1 MQARTLPLK
10 PLKLRTCFNQLAV
23 ELPLDHFRLLGVSPV
38 ATEELV
44 LRTLS
49 QRLDRP
55 PEGGFTTDALECRA
69 DLLRSSADLLCDS
82 ERREEYECL
91 LTELNAESPDTLPAL
106 EVPSSQEVGG
116 LILLMEAGQPAEAFE
131 CARQALQPPQ
141 APALGSNREA
151 DLSLLAALSAQKA
164 GQERCRDRRFESAAQ
179 ILQNG
184 IQLLQRMG
192 QQQEQRV
199 RLESDLN
206 ALLPYRILDL
216 ISRDLAE
223 SGSREFGR
231 DLLNE
236 LVQRRGGLDGD
247 QDPDFPQES
256 FQSFFQQIRGFLTV
270 QEQVDLFLQWGEN
283 GSVTAEFLSAYALTA
298 SGFAQRKPERIGS
311 ALERLQA
318 MRDVGVDAEMACLHL
333 LLGQTDEAAI
343 CFERGSDAALKAW
356 AKQQGSDPLAGLCV
370 YCSDWLKRQVL
381 PCYRDLDADPDLEA
395 YFADRD
401 VQAFIE
407 SSDRQRQ
414 RAGVSPS
421 EPITSFEVLPTPDPS
436 EIEEILEPLSSSEED
451 ATPVWR
457 LWQEQAQQAAAQLQL
472 RISELQERLQATTG
486 KQRSIAAA
494 SAAGLTAAVIAGV
507 AISQRHSVPAREA
520 LLLPEAPLQLD
531 SPLAK
536 LNSATPAEETEVL
549 LQLWLDT
556 KATLLDG
563 TASAD
568 NLNELASAE
577 LVKYA
582 KAGRAL
588 DAASGKRRKVN
599 ARVQELE
606 LSSDTPERRVAKA
619 TIQYEEKV
627 LSDDGELLGQVEPK
641 QIKNT
646 YVYEKKGDSWQLTD
660 FRPSI

>member
-1 MQARTLPLK
+1 
-10 PLKLRTCFNQLAV
+10 
-23 ELPLDHFRLLGVSPV
+23 
-38 ATEELV
+38 
-44 LRTLS
+44 
-49 QRLDRP
+49 
-55 PEGGFTTDALECRA
+55 
-69 DLLRSSADLLCDS
+69 
-82 ERREEYECL
+82 
-91 LTELNAESPDTLPAL
+91 
-106 EVPSSQEVGG
+106 
-116 LILLMEAGQPAEAFE
+116 
-131 CARQALQPPQ
+131 
-141 APALGSNREA
+141 
-151 DLSLLAALSAQKA
+151 
-164 GQERCRDRRFESAAQ
+164 
-179 ILQNG
+179 
-184 IQLLQRMG
+184 
-192 QQQEQRV
+192 
-199 RLESDLN
+199 
-206 ALLPYRILDL
+206 
-216 ISRDLAE
+216 
-223 SGSREFGR
+223 
-231 DLLNE
+231 
-236 LVQRRGGLDGD
+236 
-247 QDPDFPQES
+247 
-256 FQSFFQQIRGFLTV
+256 
-270 QEQVDLFLQWGEN
+270 
-283 GSVTAEFLSAYALTA
+283 
-298 SGFAQRKPERIGS
+298 
-311 ALERLQA
+311 

-356 AKQQGSDPLAGLCV
+356 AKEQGSDPLAGLCV

-407 SSDRQRQ
+407 SSDRKRQ

-436 EIEEILEPLSSSEED
+436 EIEEILEPLSSNEEN

-457 LWQEQAQQAAAQLQL
+457 LWQEQAQRSVAQLQL

-507 AISQRHSVPAREA
+507 AISQRPSVPAREA

-568 NLNELASAE
+568 QLKELASAE
-577 LVKYA
+577 LVQYA

-599 ARVQELE
+599 ARVQTLE
-606 LSSDTPERRVAKA
+606 LSSDSPERRVAKA

>member
-1 MQARTLPLK
+1 M
-10 PLKLRTCFNQLAV
+10 

-69 DLLRSSADLLCDS
+69 ELLRGSADLLCDS

-131 CARQALQPPQ
+131 GARQALQPPQ

-151 DLSLLAALSAQKA
+151 DLSLLAAISAQKA

-179 ILQNG
+179 ILHNG

-223 SGSREFGR
+223 RGSREFGR
-231 DLLNE
+231 DLLDQ

-247 QDPDFPQES
+247 QDPEFPQES

-270 QEQVDLFLQWGEN
+270 QEQIDLFLQWGEN

-333 LLGQTDEAAI
+333 LLGQTDEAAV

-356 AKQQGSDPLAGLCV
+356 AKEQGSDPLAGLCV

-381 PCYRDLDADPDLEA
+381 PCYRDLEADPDLEA

-407 SSDRQRQ
+407 SSDRNRQ

-421 EPITSFEVLPTPDPS
+421 APITSFEVLPTPDPS

-457 LWQEQAQQAAAQLQL
+457 LWQEQAQQSAAQLQQWQ
-472 RISELQERLQATTG
+472 SELQERLQSTTG

-494 SAAGLTAAVIAGV
+494 SAAGLTAALIAGV
-507 AISQRHSVPAREA
+507 AISQRPSIPAREA
-520 LLLPEAPLQLD
+520 LLLPEAPLELD

-536 LNSATPAEETEVL
+536 LNSATPAEETKVL

-568 NLNELASAE
+568 QLKELASAE
-577 LVKYA
+577 LVQYA

-606 LSSDTPERRVAKA
+606 LSSETPERRVAKA

>member
-1 MQARTLPLK
+1 M
-10 PLKLRTCFNQLAV
+10 

-69 DLLRSSADLLCDS
+69 ELLRGSADLLCDR

-131 CARQALQPPQ
+131 GARQALQPPQ

-151 DLSLLAALSAQKA
+151 DLSLLAAISAQKA

-179 ILQNG
+179 ILHNG

-236 LVQRRGGLDGD
+236 LVQRRGGLDGN
-247 QDPDFPQES
+247 QDPEFPQES

-270 QEQVDLFLQWGEN
+270 QEQIDLFLQWGEN
-283 GSVTAEFLSAYALTA
+283 GSITAEFLSAYALTA

-333 LLGQTDEAAI
+333 LLGQTDEAAV

-356 AKQQGSDPLAGLCV
+356 AKEQGSDPLAGLCV

-407 SSDRQRQ
+407 SSDRNRQ
-414 RAGVSPS
+414 RASASAS

-436 EIEEILEPLSSSEED
+436 EIEEILEPLSSSEEG
-451 ATPVWR
+451 ATPAWR
-457 LWQEQAQQAAAQLQL
+457 LWQEQAQQAAAQLQQ
-472 RISELQERLQATTG
+472 RVSELQERLQATTG

-494 SAAGLTAAVIAGV
+494 SAAGLTAAVLAGV
-507 AISQRHSVPAREA
+507 AISQRPSIPAREA
-520 LLLPEAPLQLD
+520 LLLPEAPLELD

-568 NLNELASAE
+568 QLKELASAE
-577 LVKYA
+577 LVQYA

-606 LSSDTPERRVAKA
+606 LSSDSPERRVAKA

>member
-131 CARQALQPPQ
+131 GARQALQPPQ

-270 QEQVDLFLQWGEN
+270 QEQVDLFLQWGES

-356 AKQQGSDPLAGLCV
+356 AKEQGSDPLAGLCV

-407 SSDRQRQ
+407 SSDRKRQ
-414 RAGVSPS
+414 RAGVSTS
-421 EPITSFEVLPTPDPS
+421 EPITSFEVLLTPDPS
-436 EIEEILEPLSSSEED
+436 EIEEILALSSSEEE

-507 AISQRHSVPAREA
+507 AISQRPSVPAREA

-568 NLNELASAE
+568 QLKELASAE
-577 LVKYA
+577 LVQYA

-599 ARVQELE
+599 ARVQALE
-606 LSSDTPERRVAKA
+606 LSSDTPDRRVAKA

-627 LSDDGELLGQVEPK
+627 LSDDGELLGQVKPK

-660 FRPSI
+660 FRPTI

>member
-1 MQARTLPLK
+1 M
-10 PLKLRTCFNQLAV
+10 

-116 LILLMEAGQPAEAFE
+116 LILLMEAGQAAEAFE
-131 CARQALQPPQ
+131 GARQALQPPQ

-179 ILQNG
+179 ILHNG

-270 QEQVDLFLQWGEN
+270 QEQVDLFLQWGES

-356 AKQQGSDPLAGLCV
+356 AKEQGSDPLAGLCV

-407 SSDRQRQ
+407 SSDRKRQ
-414 RAGVSPS
+414 RAGVSTS

-436 EIEEILEPLSSSEED
+436 EIEEILEPLSSSEEE

-494 SAAGLTAAVIAGV
+494 SAAGLTAAVFAGV
-507 AISQRHSVPAREA
+507 AISQRPSVPAREA

-568 NLNELASAE
+568 QLKELASAE
-577 LVKYA
+577 LVQYA

-606 LSSDTPERRVAKA
+606 LSSDSPERRVAKA

>member
-1 MQARTLPLK
+1 M
-10 PLKLRTCFNQLAV
+10 

-69 DLLRSSADLLCDS
+69 ELLRGSADLLCDR

-131 CARQALQPPQ
+131 GARQALQPPQ

-151 DLSLLAALSAQKA
+151 DLSLLAAISAQKA

-179 ILQNG
+179 ILHNG

-247 QDPDFPQES
+247 QDPEFPQES

-270 QEQVDLFLQWGEN
+270 QEQIDLFLQWGEN

-333 LLGQTDEAAI
+333 LLGQTDEAAV

-356 AKQQGSDPLAGLCV
+356 AKEQGSDPLAGLCV

-381 PCYRDLDADPDLEA
+381 PCYRDLEADPDLEA

-407 SSDRQRQ
+407 SSDRNRQ
-414 RAGVSPS
+414 RASASAS
-421 EPITSFEVLPTPDPS
+421 EPITNFEVLPTPDPS
-436 EIEEILEPLSSSEED
+436 EIEEILEPLSSSEEG
-451 ATPVWR
+451 ATPAWR

-494 SAAGLTAAVIAGV
+494 SAAGLTAAVLAGV
-507 AISQRHSVPAREA
+507 AISQRPNIPAREA
-520 LLLPEAPLQLD
+520 LLLPEAPLELD
-531 SPLAK
+531 GPLAK

-568 NLNELASAE
+568 QLKELASAE
-577 LVKYA
+577 LVQYA

-606 LSSDTPERRVAKA
+606 LSSDSPERRVAKA

>member
-1 MQARTLPLK
+1 M
-10 PLKLRTCFNQLAV
+10 

-131 CARQALQPPQ
+131 GARQALQPPQ

-179 ILQNG
+179 ILHNG

-270 QEQVDLFLQWGEN
+270 QEQVDLFLQWGES

-343 CFERGSDAALKAW
+343 CFERGSDAELKAW
-356 AKQQGSDPLAGLCV
+356 AKEQGSDPLAGLCV

-407 SSDRQRQ
+407 SSDRKRQ
-414 RAGVSPS
+414 RAGVSTS

-451 ATPVWR
+451 ATPAWR

-507 AISQRHSVPAREA
+507 AISQRPSVPAREA

-568 NLNELASAE
+568 QLKELASAE
-577 LVKYA
+577 LVQYA

-599 ARVQELE
+599 ARVQTLE

>member
-1 MQARTLPLK
+1 M
-10 PLKLRTCFNQLAV
+10 

-38 ATEELV
+38 ATDELV

-55 PEGGFTTDALECRA
+55 PEGGFTADALESRA
-69 DLLRSSADLLCDS
+69 ELLRSSADLLCDS
-82 ERREEYECL
+82 ERRERL
-91 LTELNAESPDTLPAL
+91 LTEINAESPDTLPAL
-106 EVPSSQEVGG
+106 DVPCSQEVGA
-116 LILLMEAGQPAEAFE
+116 LILLMEAGQASEAFE
-131 CARQALQPPQ
+131 GARQALQPPQ

-151 DLSLLAALSAQKA
+151 DLTLLAAISAQKA

-192 QQQEQRV
+192 QQHEQRV

-247 QDPDFPQES
+247 QDPSFPQAS
-256 FQSFFQQIRGFLTV
+256 FQSYFQQIRGFLTV
-270 QEQVDLFLQWGEN
+270 QEQIDLFLQWGEN

-311 ALERLQA
+311 ALERLQSL
-318 MRDVGVDAEMACLHL
+318 RDVGVDAEMACLHL

-343 CFERGSDAALKAW
+343 CFERGSNAALKAW
-356 AKQQGSDPLAGLCV
+356 AKEQGSDPLAGLCV

-381 PCYRDLDADPDLEA
+381 PCYRDLEADPDLEA

-407 SSDRQRQ
+407 SSDRKRQ
-414 RAGVSPS
+414 RETTA

-436 EIEEILEPLSSSEED
+436 EIEEILQPLSSSDEE
-451 ATPVWR
+451 ATPAWQ
-457 LWQEQAQQAAAQLQL
+457 LWPEQAKAQLQL
-472 RISELQERLQATTG
+472 WQDNLQERWQATTRQ
-486 KQRSIAAA
+486 QRSIAAA
-494 SAAGLTAAVIAGV
+494 SAAGLSAAVIAGV
-507 AISQRHSVPAREA
+507 AISQRPNLPAREA

-536 LNSATPAEETEVL
+536 LNDATPGEETEVL

-556 KATLLDG
+556 KASLLDG

-568 NLNELASAE
+568 NLKPLASAE
-577 LVKYA
+577 LVQYA
-582 KAGRAL
+582 KAGRVL

-606 LSSDTPERRVAKA
+606 VSTDTPERRVAKA

-627 LSDDGELLGQVEPK
+627 LSDDGELLGQVESK

>member
-1 MQARTLPLK
+1 M
-10 PLKLRTCFNQLAV
+10 

-55 PEGGFTTDALECRA
+55 PEGGFTADALESRA
-69 DLLRSSADLLCDS
+69 ELLRSSADLLCDS
-82 ERREEYECL
+82 ERRQEYECL
-91 LTELNAESPDTLPAL
+91 LTELDAESPDALPAL

-116 LILLMEAGQPAEAFE
+116 LILLMEAGQPGEAFE
-131 CARQALQPPQ
+131 GARQALQPPQ

-151 DLSLLAALSAQKA
+151 DLSLLAAISAQKS

-247 QDPDFPQES
+247 QDPSFPQES

-270 QEQVDLFLQWGEN
+270 QEQIDLFLQWGEN

-298 SGFAQRKPERIGS
+298 SGFAQRKPERIGA
-311 ALERLQA
+311 ALERLQSL
-318 MRDVGVDAEMACLHL
+318 RDVGVEPEMACLHL

-343 CFERGSDAALKAW
+343 CFERGSDTALKAW
-356 AKQQGSDPLAGLCV
+356 AKEQGNDPLAGLCV

-381 PCYRDLDADPDLEA
+381 PCYRDLEADPDLEA

-407 SSDRQRQ
+407 SSDRRRQ
-414 RAGVSPS
+414 RDGTS
-421 EPITSFEVLPTPDPS
+421 EPLTSFEVLPTPDPS
-436 EIEEILEPLSSSEED
+436 EIEEILEPLSSSEEEEIPGPIWKER
-451 ATPVWR
+451 ALAQVQ
-457 LWQEQAQQAAAQLQL
+457 LWQE
-472 RISELQERLQATTG
+472 RLKATTR
-486 KQRSIAAA
+486 KQRTIAAA
-494 SAAGLTAAVIAGV
+494 TAASLSAAVIAGV
-507 AISQRHSVPAREA
+507 AISQRPSVPTREA

-536 LNSATPAEETEVL
+536 LNSAPSGEQTEVL

-556 KATLLDG
+556 KASLLDG
-563 TASAD
+563 TNSAD
-568 NLNELASAE
+568 NLKELASAE
-577 LVKYA
+577 LVQYA
-582 KAGRAL
+582 RAGRAL

-599 ARVQELE
+599 ARVEALE
-606 LSSDTPERRVAKA
+606 LTSDEPDKRVAKA
-619 TIQYEEKV
+619 TIRYEEKV
-627 LSDDGELLGQVEPK
+627 LSEDGELLSQDGPK

-646 YVYEKKGDSWQLTD
+646 YVYEKKGDSWQLID
-660 FRPSI
+660 FRPSL

>member
-1 MQARTLPLK
+1 M
-10 PLKLRTCFNQLAV
+10 

-69 DLLRSSADLLCDS
+69 ELLRGSADLLCDS

-116 LILLMEAGQPAEAFE
+116 LILLMEAGQAAEAFE
-131 CARQALQPPQ
+131 GARQALQPPQ

-151 DLSLLAALSAQKA
+151 DLSLLAAISAQKA

-179 ILQNG
+179 ILHNG

-247 QDPDFPQES
+247 QDPEFPQES

-270 QEQVDLFLQWGEN
+270 QEQIDLFLQWGEN
-283 GSVTAEFLSAYALTA
+283 GSITAEFLSAYALTA

-333 LLGQTDEAAI
+333 LLGQTDEAAV

-356 AKQQGSDPLAGLCV
+356 AKEQGSDPLAGLCV

-381 PCYRDLDADPDLEA
+381 PCYRDLEADPDLEA

-407 SSDRQRQ
+407 SSDRNRQ
-414 RAGVSPS
+414 RASASAS
-421 EPITSFEVLPTPDPS
+421 EPITNFEVLPTPDPS
-436 EIEEILEPLSSSEED
+436 EIEEILEPLSSSEEG
-451 ATPVWR
+451 ATPAWR

-494 SAAGLTAAVIAGV
+494 SAAGLTAVVLAGV
-507 AISQRHSVPAREA
+507 AISQRPNIPAREA
-520 LLLPEAPLQLD
+520 LLLPEAPLELD

-568 NLNELASAE
+568 QLKELASAE
-577 LVKYA
+577 LVQYA

-606 LSSDTPERRVAKA
+606 LSSDSPERRVAKA

>member
-1 MQARTLPLK
+1 M
-10 PLKLRTCFNQLAV
+10 

-69 DLLRSSADLLCDS
+69 ELLRGSADLLCDS

-131 CARQALQPPQ
+131 GARQALQPPQ

-151 DLSLLAALSAQKA
+151 DLSLLAAISAQKA

-179 ILQNG
+179 ILHNG

-247 QDPDFPQES
+247 QDPEFPQES

-270 QEQVDLFLQWGEN
+270 QEQIDLFLQWGEN
-283 GSVTAEFLSAYALTA
+283 GSITAEFLSAYALTA

-333 LLGQTDEAAI
+333 LLGQTDEAAV

-356 AKQQGSDPLAGLCV
+356 AKEQGSDPLAGLCV

-381 PCYRDLDADPDLEA
+381 PCYRDLEADPDLEA

-407 SSDRQRQ
+407 SSDRNRQ
-414 RAGVSPS
+414 RASASAS
-421 EPITSFEVLPTPDPS
+421 EPITNFEVLPTPDPS
-436 EIEEILEPLSSSEED
+436 EIEEILEPLSSSEEG
-451 ATPVWR
+451 ATPAWR

-494 SAAGLTAAVIAGV
+494 SAAGLTAAVLAGV
-507 AISQRHSVPAREA
+507 AISQRPNIPAREA
-520 LLLPEAPLQLD
+520 LLLPEAPLELD

-568 NLNELASAE
+568 QLKELASAE
-577 LVKYA
+577 LVQYA

-606 LSSDTPERRVAKA
+606 LSSDSPERRVAKA

>member
-1 MQARTLPLK
+1 
-10 PLKLRTCFNQLAV
+10 V

-55 PEGGFTTDALECRA
+55 PEGGFTADALESRA
-69 DLLRSSADLLCDS
+69 ELLRSSADLLCDS
-82 ERREEYECL
+82 ERRQEYECL
-91 LTELNAESPDTLPAL
+91 LTELDAESPDALPAL

-116 LILLMEAGQPAEAFE
+116 LILLMEAGQPGEAFE
-131 CARQALQPPQ
+131 GARQALQPPQ

-151 DLSLLAALSAQKA
+151 DLSLLAAISAQKS

-247 QDPDFPQES
+247 QDPSFPQES

-270 QEQVDLFLQWGEN
+270 QEQIDLFLQWGEN

-298 SGFAQRKPERIGS
+298 SGFAQRKPERIGA
-311 ALERLQA
+311 ALERLQSL
-318 MRDVGVDAEMACLHL
+318 RDVGVEPEMACLHL

-343 CFERGSDAALKAW
+343 CFERGSDTALKAW
-356 AKQQGSDPLAGLCV
+356 AKEQGNDPLAGLCV

-381 PCYRDLDADPDLEA
+381 PCYRDLEADPDLEA

-407 SSDRQRQ
+407 SSDRRRQ
-414 RAGVSPS
+414 RDGTS
-421 EPITSFEVLPTPDPS
+421 EPLTSFEVLPTPDPS
-436 EIEEILEPLSSSEED
+436 EIEEILEPLSSSEEEEIPGPIWKER
-451 ATPVWR
+451 ALAQVQ
-457 LWQEQAQQAAAQLQL
+457 LWQE
-472 RISELQERLQATTG
+472 RLKATTR
-486 KQRSIAAA
+486 KQRTIAAA
-494 SAAGLTAAVIAGV
+494 TAASLSAAVIAGV
-507 AISQRHSVPAREA
+507 AISQRPSVPTREA

-536 LNSATPAEETEVL
+536 LNSAPSGEQTEVL

-556 KATLLDG
+556 KASLLDG
-563 TASAD
+563 TNSAD
-568 NLNELASAE
+568 NLKELASAE
-577 LVKYA
+577 LVQYA
-582 KAGRAL
+582 RAGRAL

-599 ARVQELE
+599 ARVEALE
-606 LSSDTPERRVAKA
+606 LTSDEPDKRVAKA
-619 TIQYEEKV
+619 TIRYEEKV
-627 LSDDGELLGQVEPK
+627 LSEDGELLSQDGPK

-646 YVYEKKGDSWQLTD
+646 YVYEKKGDSWQLID
-660 FRPSI
+660 FRPSL

>member
-131 CARQALQPPQ
+131 GARQALQPPQ

-179 ILQNG
+179 ILHNG

-270 QEQVDLFLQWGEN
+270 QEQVDLFLQWGES

-356 AKQQGSDPLAGLCV
+356 AKEQGSDPLAGLCV

-451 ATPVWR
+451 ATPAWR

-507 AISQRHSVPAREA
+507 AISQRPSVPAREA

-568 NLNELASAE
+568 QLKELASAE
-577 LVKYA
+577 LVQYA

-599 ARVQELE
+599 ARVQALE
-606 LSSDTPERRVAKA
+606 LSSDTPARRVAKA

-627 LSDDGELLGQVEPK
+627 LSDDGELLGQVKPK

-660 FRPSI
+660 FRPTI

>member
-131 CARQALQPPQ
+131 GARQALQPPQ

-356 AKQQGSDPLAGLCV
+356 AKEQGSDPLAGLCV

-407 SSDRQRQ
+407 SSDRKRQ
-414 RAGVSPS
+414 RAGVSTS

-436 EIEEILEPLSSSEED
+436 EIEDILEPLSSSEED

-507 AISQRHSVPAREA
+507 AISQRPSVPAREA

-568 NLNELASAE
+568 QLKELASAE
-577 LVKYA
+577 LVQYA

-599 ARVQELE
+599 ARVQALE
-606 LSSDTPERRVAKA
+606 LSSDSPERRVAKA

-660 FRPSI
+660 FRPTI

>member
-131 CARQALQPPQ
+131 GARQALQPPQ

-270 QEQVDLFLQWGEN
+270 QEQVDLFLQWGES

-356 AKQQGSDPLAGLCV
+356 AKEQGSDPLAGLCV

-451 ATPVWR
+451 ATPAWR

-507 AISQRHSVPAREA
+507 AISQRPSVPAREA

-568 NLNELASAE
+568 QLKELASAE
-577 LVKYA
+577 LVQYA

-599 ARVQELE
+599 ARVQALE
-606 LSSDTPERRVAKA
+606 LSSDSPERRVAKA

-660 FRPSI
+660 FRPTI

>member
-1 MQARTLPLK
+1 M
-10 PLKLRTCFNQLAV
+10 

-69 DLLRSSADLLCDS
+69 ELLRGSADLLCDS

-116 LILLMEAGQPAEAFE
+116 LILLMEAGQAAEAFE
-131 CARQALQPPQ
+131 GARQALQPPQ

-151 DLSLLAALSAQKA
+151 DLSLLAAISAQKA

-179 ILQNG
+179 ILHNG

-247 QDPDFPQES
+247 QDPEFPQES

-270 QEQVDLFLQWGEN
+270 QEQIDLFLQWGEN
-283 GSVTAEFLSAYALTA
+283 GSITAEFLSAYALTA

-333 LLGQTDEAAI
+333 LLGQTDEAAV

-356 AKQQGSDPLAGLCV
+356 AKEQGSDPLAGLCV

-381 PCYRDLDADPDLEA
+381 PCYRDLEADPDLEA

-407 SSDRQRQ
+407 SSDRNRQ
-414 RAGVSPS
+414 RASASAS
-421 EPITSFEVLPTPDPS
+421 EPITNFEVLPTPDPS
-436 EIEEILEPLSSSEED
+436 EIEEILEPLSSSEEG
-451 ATPVWR
+451 ATPAWR
-457 LWQEQAQQAAAQLQL
+457 LWQEQAQQAAAQLQQ

-494 SAAGLTAAVIAGV
+494 SAAGLTAAVLAGV
-507 AISQRHSVPAREA
+507 AISQRPSIPAREA
-520 LLLPEAPLQLD
+520 LLLPEAPLELD

-568 NLNELASAE
+568 QLKELASAE
-577 LVKYA
+577 LVQYA

-606 LSSDTPERRVAKA
+606 LSSDSPERRVAKA

>member
-1 MQARTLPLK
+1 M
-10 PLKLRTCFNQLAV
+10 

-69 DLLRSSADLLCDS
+69 ELLRGSADLLCDS

-131 CARQALQPPQ
+131 GARQALQPPQ

-151 DLSLLAALSAQKA
+151 DLSLLAAISAQKA

-179 ILQNG
+179 ILHNG

-247 QDPDFPQES
+247 QDPEFPQES

-270 QEQVDLFLQWGEN
+270 QEQIDLFLQWGEN
-283 GSVTAEFLSAYALTA
+283 GSITAEFLSAYALTA

-333 LLGQTDEAAI
+333 LLGQTDEAAV

-356 AKQQGSDPLAGLCV
+356 AKEQGSDPLAGLCV

-407 SSDRQRQ
+407 SSDRNRQ
-414 RAGVSPS
+414 RASASAS

-436 EIEEILEPLSSSEED
+436 EIEEILEPLSSSEEG
-451 ATPVWR
+451 ATPAWR
-457 LWQEQAQQAAAQLQL
+457 LWQEQAQQAAAQLQQ
-472 RISELQERLQATTG
+472 RVSELQERLQATTG

-494 SAAGLTAAVIAGV
+494 SAAGLTAAVLAGV
-507 AISQRHSVPAREA
+507 AISQRPSIPAREA
-520 LLLPEAPLQLD
+520 LLLPEAPLELD

-568 NLNELASAE
+568 QLKELASAE
-577 LVKYA
+577 LVQYA

-606 LSSDTPERRVAKA
+606 LSSDSPERRVAKA

>member
-1 MQARTLPLK
+1 M
-10 PLKLRTCFNQLAV
+10 

-69 DLLRSSADLLCDS
+69 ELLRGSADLLCDR

-131 CARQALQPPQ
+131 GARQALQPPQ

-151 DLSLLAALSAQKA
+151 DLSLLAAISAQKA

-179 ILQNG
+179 ILHNG

-247 QDPDFPQES
+247 QDPEFPQES

-270 QEQVDLFLQWGEN
+270 QEQIDLFLQWGEN
-283 GSVTAEFLSAYALTA
+283 GSITAEFLSAYALTA

-333 LLGQTDEAAI
+333 LLGQTDEAAV

-356 AKQQGSDPLAGLCV
+356 AKEQGSDPLAGLCV

-381 PCYRDLDADPDLEA
+381 PCYRDLEADPDLEA

-407 SSDRQRQ
+407 SSDRKRQ
-414 RAGVSPS
+414 RAGVSTS

-436 EIEEILEPLSSSEED
+436 EIEEILEPLSSSEEG
-451 ATPVWR
+451 ATPAWR

-494 SAAGLTAAVIAGV
+494 SAAGLTAVVLAGV
-507 AISQRHSVPAREA
+507 AISQRPNIPAREA
-520 LLLPEAPLQLD
+520 LLLPEAPLELD

-568 NLNELASAE
+568 QLKELASAE
-577 LVKYA
+577 LVQYA

-606 LSSDTPERRVAKA
+606 LSSDSPERRVAKA

>member
-1 MQARTLPLK
+1 M
-10 PLKLRTCFNQLAV
+10 

-131 CARQALQPPQ
+131 GARQALQPPQ

-179 ILQNG
+179 ILHNG

-270 QEQVDLFLQWGEN
+270 QEQVDLFLQWGES

-356 AKQQGSDPLAGLCV
+356 AKEQGSDPLAGLCV

-407 SSDRQRQ
+407 SSDRKRQ
-414 RAGVSPS
+414 RAGVSTS

-507 AISQRHSVPAREA
+507 AISQRPSVPAREA

-568 NLNELASAE
+568 QLKELASAE
-577 LVKYA
+577 LVQFA

-599 ARVQELE
+599 ARVQALE

>member
-1 MQARTLPLK
+1 M
-10 PLKLRTCFNQLAV
+10 

-55 PEGGFTTDALECRA
+55 PEGGFTADALESRA
-69 DLLRSSADLLCDS
+69 ELLRSSADLLCDS
-82 ERREEYECL
+82 ERRQEYECL
-91 LTELNAESPDTLPAL
+91 LTELDAESPDALPAL

-116 LILLMEAGQPAEAFE
+116 LILLMEAGQPGEAFE
-131 CARQALQPPQ
+131 GARQALQPPQ

-151 DLSLLAALSAQKA
+151 DLSLLAAISAQKS

-247 QDPDFPQES
+247 QDPSFPQES

-270 QEQVDLFLQWGEN
+270 QEQIDLFLQWGEN
-283 GSVTAEFLSAYALTA
+283 GSITAEFLSAYALTA

-333 LLGQTDEAAI
+333 LLGQTDEAAV

-356 AKQQGSDPLAGLCV
+356 AKEQGSDPLAGLCV

-381 PCYRDLDADPDLEA
+381 PCYRDLEADPDLEA

-407 SSDRQRQ
+407 SSDRNRQ
-414 RAGVSPS
+414 RASASAS
-421 EPITSFEVLPTPDPS
+421 EPITNFEVLPTPDPS
-436 EIEEILEPLSSSEED
+436 EIEEILEPLSSSEEG
-451 ATPVWR
+451 ATPAWR

-494 SAAGLTAAVIAGV
+494 SAAGLTAVVLAGV
-507 AISQRHSVPAREA
+507 AISQRPNIPAREA
-520 LLLPEAPLQLD
+520 LLLPEAPLELD

-568 NLNELASAE
+568 QLKELASAE
-577 LVKYA
+577 LVQYA

-606 LSSDTPERRVAKA
+606 LSSETPERRVAKA

>member
-1 MQARTLPLK
+1 M
-10 PLKLRTCFNQLAV
+10 

-131 CARQALQPPQ
+131 GARQALQPPQ

-179 ILQNG
+179 ILHNG

-270 QEQVDLFLQWGEN
+270 QEQVDLFLQWGES

-343 CFERGSDAALKAW
+343 CFERGSDAELKAW

-451 ATPVWR
+451 ATPAWR

-472 RISELQERLQATTG
+472 RVSELQERLQATTG

-507 AISQRHSVPAREA
+507 AISQRPSVPAREA

-556 KATLLDG
+556 NATLLDG

-568 NLNELASAE
+568 QLKELASAE
-577 LVKYA
+577 LVQFA

-599 ARVQELE
+599 ARVQALE

-627 LSDDGELLGQVEPK
+627 LSDDGELLGQVKPK

-660 FRPSI
+660 FRPRI

>member
-1 MQARTLPLK
+1 
-10 PLKLRTCFNQLAV
+10 V

-55 PEGGFTTDALECRA
+55 PEGGFTADALESRA
-69 DLLRSSADLLCDS
+69 ELLRSSADLLCDS
-82 ERREEYECL
+82 ERRQEYECL
-91 LTELNAESPDTLPAL
+91 LTELDAESPDALPAL

-116 LILLMEAGQPAEAFE
+116 LILLMEAGQPGEAFE
-131 CARQALQPPQ
+131 GARQALQPPQ

-151 DLSLLAALSAQKA
+151 DLSLLAAISAQKS

-199 RLESDLN
+199 LLESDLN

-247 QDPDFPQES
+247 QDPSFPQES

-270 QEQVDLFLQWGEN
+270 QEQIDLFLQWGEN

-298 SGFAQRKPERIGS
+298 SGFAQRKPERIGA
-311 ALERLQA
+311 ALERLQSL
-318 MRDVGVDAEMACLHL
+318 RDVGVEPEMACLHL

-343 CFERGSDAALKAW
+343 CFERGSDTALKAW
-356 AKQQGSDPLAGLCV
+356 AKEQGNDPLAGLCV

-381 PCYRDLDADPDLEA
+381 PCYRDLEADPDLEA

-407 SSDRQRQ
+407 SSDRRRQ
-414 RAGVSPS
+414 RDGTS
-421 EPITSFEVLPTPDPS
+421 EPLTSFEVLPTPDPS
-436 EIEEILEPLSSSEED
+436 EIEEILEPLSSSEEEEIPGPIWKER
-451 ATPVWR
+451 ALAQVQ
-457 LWQEQAQQAAAQLQL
+457 LWQE
-472 RISELQERLQATTG
+472 RLKATTR
-486 KQRSIAAA
+486 KQRTIAAA
-494 SAAGLTAAVIAGV
+494 TAASLSAAVIAGV
-507 AISQRHSVPAREA
+507 AISQRPSVPTREA

-536 LNSATPAEETEVL
+536 LNSAPSGEQTEVL

-556 KATLLDG
+556 KASLLDG
-563 TASAD
+563 TNSAD
-568 NLNELASAE
+568 NLKELASAE
-577 LVKYA
+577 LVQYA
-582 KAGRAL
+582 RAGRAL

-599 ARVQELE
+599 ARVEALE
-606 LSSDTPERRVAKA
+606 LTSDEPDKRVAKA
-619 TIQYEEKV
+619 TIRYEEKV
-627 LSDDGELLGQVEPK
+627 LSEDGELLSQDGPK

-646 YVYEKKGDSWQLTD
+646 YVYEKKGDSWQLID
-660 FRPSI
+660 FRPSL

>member
-1 MQARTLPLK
+1 M
-10 PLKLRTCFNQLAV
+10 
-23 ELPLDHFRLLGVSPV
+23 
-38 ATEELV
+38 
-44 LRTLS
+44 
-49 QRLDRP
+49 
-55 PEGGFTTDALECRA
+55 
-69 DLLRSSADLLCDS
+69 
-82 ERREEYECL
+82 
-91 LTELNAESPDTLPAL
+91 
-106 EVPSSQEVGG
+106 
-116 LILLMEAGQPAEAFE
+116 
-131 CARQALQPPQ
+131 
-141 APALGSNREA
+141 
-151 DLSLLAALSAQKA
+151 
-164 GQERCRDRRFESAAQ
+164 
-179 ILQNG
+179 
-184 IQLLQRMG
+184 
-192 QQQEQRV
+192 
-199 RLESDLN
+199 
-206 ALLPYRILDL
+206 
-216 ISRDLAE
+216 
-223 SGSREFGR
+223 
-231 DLLNE
+231 
-236 LVQRRGGLDGD
+236 
-247 QDPDFPQES
+247 
-256 FQSFFQQIRGFLTV
+256 
-270 QEQVDLFLQWGEN
+270 QEQVDLFLQWGES

-343 CFERGSDAALKAW
+343 CFERGSDAELKAW

-407 SSDRQRQ
+407 SSDRKRQ
-414 RAGVSPS
+414 RAGISTS

-436 EIEEILEPLSSSEED
+436 EIEEILEPLSSSEEN

-457 LWQEQAQQAAAQLQL
+457 LWQEQAQQAAAQLRL

-507 AISQRHSVPAREA
+507 AISQRPSIPAREA

-568 NLNELASAE
+568 QLKELASAE
-577 LVKYA
+577 LVQYA

-599 ARVQELE
+599 ARVQALE

-660 FRPSI
+660 FRPTI

>member
-1 MQARTLPLK
+1 M
-10 PLKLRTCFNQLAV
+10 

-131 CARQALQPPQ
+131 GARQALQPPQ

-179 ILQNG
+179 ILHNG

-270 QEQVDLFLQWGEN
+270 QEQVDLFLQWGES

-356 AKQQGSDPLAGLCV
+356 AKEQGSDPLAGLCV

-407 SSDRQRQ
+407 SSDRKRQ
-414 RAGVSPS
+414 RAGVSTS

-507 AISQRHSVPAREA
+507 AISQRPSVPAREA

-568 NLNELASAE
+568 QLKELASAE
-577 LVKYA
+577 LVQYA

-599 ARVQELE
+599 ARVQALE

>member
-1 MQARTLPLK
+1 M
-10 PLKLRTCFNQLAV
+10 

-69 DLLRSSADLLCDS
+69 ELLRGSADLLCDS

-91 LTELNAESPDTLPAL
+91 LTQLNAEGPDTLPAL

-116 LILLMEAGQPAEAFE
+116 LILLMEAGQAAEAFE
-131 CARQALQPPQ
+131 GARQALQPPQ

-151 DLSLLAALSAQKA
+151 DLSLLAAISAQKA

-179 ILQNG
+179 ILHNG

-192 QQQEQRV
+192 QQHEQRV

-231 DLLNE
+231 DLLDQ

-247 QDPDFPQES
+247 QDPEFPQES

-270 QEQVDLFLQWGEN
+270 QEQIDLFLQWGEN

-298 SGFAQRKPERIGS
+298 SGFAQRKPERISS

-333 LLGQTDEAAI
+333 LLGQTDEAAV

-356 AKQQGSDPLAGLCV
+356 AKEQGSDPLAGLCV

-381 PCYRDLDADPDLEA
+381 PCYRDLEADPDLEA

-407 SSDRQRQ
+407 SSDRNRQ

-421 EPITSFEVLPTPDPS
+421 APITSFEVLPTPDPS

-457 LWQEQAQQAAAQLQL
+457 LWQEQAQQAAVQLQQWQ
-472 RISELQERLQATTG
+472 SELQERLQATTG

-494 SAAGLTAAVIAGV
+494 SAAGLTAALIAGV
-507 AISQRHSVPAREA
+507 AISQRPSIPAREA
-520 LLLPEAPLQLD
+520 LLLPEAPLELD

-568 NLNELASAE
+568 QLQALASAE
-577 LVKYA
+577 LVQYA

-588 DAASGKRRKVN
+588 DASSGKRRKVN

-606 LSSDTPERRVAKA
+606 LSSETPERRVAKA

>member
-1 MQARTLPLK
+1 M
-10 PLKLRTCFNQLAV
+10 

-69 DLLRSSADLLCDS
+69 ELLRCSADLLCDG

-91 LTELNAESPDTLPAL
+91 LTQLNAEGPDTLPAL

-116 LILLMEAGQPAEAFE
+116 LILLMEAGQAAEAFE
-131 CARQALQPPQ
+131 GARQALQPPQ

-151 DLSLLAALSAQKA
+151 DLSLLAAISAQKA

-179 ILQNG
+179 ILHNG

-192 QQQEQRV
+192 QQHEQRV

-231 DLLNE
+231 DLLDQ

-247 QDPDFPQES
+247 QDPEFPQES

-270 QEQVDLFLQWGEN
+270 QEQIDLFLQWGEN

-298 SGFAQRKPERIGS
+298 SGFAQRKPERISS

-333 LLGQTDEAAI
+333 LLGQTDEAAV

-356 AKQQGSDPLAGLCV
+356 AKEQGSDPLAGLCV

-381 PCYRDLDADPDLEA
+381 PCYRDLEADPDLEA

-407 SSDRQRQ
+407 SSDRNRQ

-421 EPITSFEVLPTPDPS
+421 APITSFEVLPTPDPS

-451 ATPVWR
+451 ATPIWR
-457 LWQEQAQQAAAQLQL
+457 LWQEQAQQAAAQLQQWQ
-472 RISELQERLQATTG
+472 SELQERLQATTG

-494 SAAGLTAAVIAGV
+494 SAAGLTAALIAGV
-507 AISQRHSVPAREA
+507 AISQRPSIPAREA
-520 LLLPEAPLQLD
+520 LLLPEAPLELD

-568 NLNELASAE
+568 QLQALASAE
-577 LVKYA
+577 LVQYA

-588 DAASGKRRKVN
+588 DASSGKRRKVN

-606 LSSDTPERRVAKA
+606 LSSETPERRVAKA

>member
-1 MQARTLPLK
+1 
-10 PLKLRTCFNQLAV
+10 V

-55 PEGGFTTDALECRA
+55 PEGGFTADALESRA
-69 DLLRSSADLLCDS
+69 ELLRSSADLLCDS
-82 ERREEYECL
+82 ERRQEYECL
-91 LTELNAESPDTLPAL
+91 LTELDAESPDALPAL

-116 LILLMEAGQPAEAFE
+116 LILLMEAGQPGEAFE
-131 CARQALQPPQ
+131 GARQALQPPQ

-151 DLSLLAALSAQKA
+151 DLSLLAAISAQKS

-199 RLESDLN
+199 RLESELN

-223 SGSREFGR
+223 NGSREFGR

-247 QDPDFPQES
+247 QDPSFPQES

-270 QEQVDLFLQWGEN
+270 QEQIDLFLQWGET

-311 ALERLQA
+311 ALERLQS

-356 AKQQGSDPLAGLCV
+356 AKEQGSDPLAGLCV

-381 PCYRDLDADPDLEA
+381 PCYRDLEADPDLEA

-407 SSDRQRQ
+407 SSDRKRQ
-414 RAGVSPS
+414 RANVSAS

-451 ATPVWR
+451 TTPAWR
-457 LWQEQAQQAAAQLQL
+457 LWQEQAQQATAQLQL
-472 RISELQERLQATTG
+472 WQSELQERLQATTR
-486 KQRSIAAA
+486 KQRTIAAA
-494 SAAGLTAAVIAGV
+494 TAASLSAAVIAGV
-507 AISQRHSVPAREA
+507 AISQRPSVPIREA

-568 NLNELASAE
+568 QLKELASAE
-577 LVKYA
+577 LVQYA

-588 DAASGKRRKVN
+588 DSASGKRRKVN
-599 ARVQELE
+599 ARVQALE
-606 LSSDTPERRVAKA
+606 LSSDTAERRVAKA

-627 LSDDGELLGQVEPK
+627 LSDDGELLSQVEPK

-646 YVYEKKGDSWQLTD
+646 YVYEKKGDSWQLID
-660 FRPSI
+660 FRPSL

>member
-1 MQARTLPLK
+1 M
-10 PLKLRTCFNQLAV
+10 

-69 DLLRSSADLLCDS
+69 ELLRGSADLLCDS

-116 LILLMEAGQPAEAFE
+116 LILLMEAGQPGEAFE
-131 CARQALQPPQ
+131 GARQALQPPQ

-151 DLSLLAALSAQKA
+151 DLSLLAAISAQKA

-179 ILQNG
+179 ILHNG

-223 SGSREFGR
+223 SGTREFGR

-247 QDPDFPQES
+247 QDPEFPQES

-270 QEQVDLFLQWGEN
+270 QEQIDLFLQWGEN
-283 GSVTAEFLSAYALTA
+283 GSITAEFLSAYALTA

-333 LLGQTDEAAI
+333 LLGQTDEAAV

-356 AKQQGSDPLAGLCV
+356 AKEQGSDPLAGLCV

-381 PCYRDLDADPDLEA
+381 PCYRDLEADPDLEA

-407 SSDRQRQ
+407 SSDRNRQ
-414 RAGVSPS
+414 RASASAS
-421 EPITSFEVLPTPDPS
+421 EPITNFEVLPTPDPS
-436 EIEEILEPLSSSEED
+436 EIEEILEPLSSSEEG
-451 ATPVWR
+451 ATPAWR
-457 LWQEQAQQAAAQLQL
+457 LWQEQAQQAAAQLQQ
-472 RISELQERLQATTG
+472 RVSELQERLQATTG

-494 SAAGLTAAVIAGV
+494 SAAGLTAVVLAGV
-507 AISQRHSVPAREA
+507 AISQRPNIPAREA
-520 LLLPEAPLQLD
+520 LLLPEAPLELD

-568 NLNELASAE
+568 QLKELASAE
-577 LVKYA
+577 LVQYA

-588 DAASGKRRKVN
+588 DAASGKRRRVN

-606 LSSDTPERRVAKA
+606 LSSDSPERRVAKA
-619 TIQYEEKV
+619 TIQYEEKG

>member
-1 MQARTLPLK
+1 M
-10 PLKLRTCFNQLAV
+10 
-23 ELPLDHFRLLGVSPV
+23 SPV

-55 PEGGFTTDALECRA
+55 PEGGFTADALESRA
-69 DLLRSSADLLCDS
+69 ELLRSSADLLCDS
-82 ERREEYECL
+82 ERRQEYECL
-91 LTELNAESPDTLPAL
+91 LTELDAESPDALPAL

-116 LILLMEAGQPAEAFE
+116 LILLMEAGQPGEAFE
-131 CARQALQPPQ
+131 GARQALQPPQ

-151 DLSLLAALSAQKA
+151 DLSLLAAISAQKS

-247 QDPDFPQES
+247 QDPSFPQES

-270 QEQVDLFLQWGEN
+270 QEQIDLFLQWGEN

-298 SGFAQRKPERIGS
+298 SGFAQRKPERIGA
-311 ALERLQA
+311 ALERLQSL
-318 MRDVGVDAEMACLHL
+318 RDVGVEPEMACLHL

-343 CFERGSDAALKAW
+343 CFERGSDTALKAW
-356 AKQQGSDPLAGLCV
+356 AKEQGNDPLAGLCV

-381 PCYRDLDADPDLEA
+381 PCYRDLEADPDLEA

-407 SSDRQRQ
+407 SSDRKRQ
-414 RAGVSPS
+414 RANVSAS

-451 ATPVWR
+451 TTPAWR
-457 LWQEQAQQAAAQLQL
+457 LWQEQAQQATAQLQL
-472 RISELQERLQATTG
+472 WQSELQERLQATTR
-486 KQRSIAAA
+486 KQRTIAAA
-494 SAAGLTAAVIAGV
+494 TAASLSAAVIAGV
-507 AISQRHSVPAREA
+507 AISQRPSVPIREA

-568 NLNELASAE
+568 QLKELASAE
-577 LVKYA
+577 LVQYA

-588 DAASGKRRKVN
+588 DSASGKRRKVN
-599 ARVQELE
+599 ARVQALE
-606 LSSDTPERRVAKA
+606 LSSDTAERRVAKA

-627 LSDDGELLGQVEPK
+627 LSDDGELLSQVEPK

-646 YVYEKKGDSWQLTD
+646 YVYEKKGDSWQLID
-660 FRPSI
+660 FRPSL

>member
-1 MQARTLPLK
+1 M
-10 PLKLRTCFNQLAV
+10 

-55 PEGGFTTDALECRA
+55 PEGGFTADALESRA
-69 DLLRSSADLLCDS
+69 ELLRSSADLLCDS
-82 ERREEYECL
+82 ERRQEYECL
-91 LTELNAESPDTLPAL
+91 LTELDAESPDALPAL

-116 LILLMEAGQPAEAFE
+116 LILLMEAGQPGEAFE
-131 CARQALQPPQ
+131 GARQALQPPQ

-151 DLSLLAALSAQKA
+151 DLSLLAAISAQKS

-199 RLESDLN
+199 LLESDLN

-247 QDPDFPQES
+247 QDPSFPQES

-270 QEQVDLFLQWGEN
+270 QEQIDLFLQWGEN

-298 SGFAQRKPERIGS
+298 SGFAQRKPERIGA
-311 ALERLQA
+311 ALERLQSL
-318 MRDVGVDAEMACLHL
+318 RDVGVEPEMACLHL

-343 CFERGSDAALKAW
+343 CFERGSDTALKAW
-356 AKQQGSDPLAGLCV
+356 AKEQGNDPLAGLCV

-381 PCYRDLDADPDLEA
+381 PCYRDLEADPDLEA

-407 SSDRQRQ
+407 SSDRRRQ
-414 RAGVSPS
+414 RDGTS
-421 EPITSFEVLPTPDPS
+421 EPLTSFEVLPTPDPS
-436 EIEEILEPLSSSEED
+436 EIEEILEPLSSSEEEEIPGPIWKER
-451 ATPVWR
+451 ALAQVQ
-457 LWQEQAQQAAAQLQL
+457 LWQE
-472 RISELQERLQATTG
+472 RLKATTR
-486 KQRSIAAA
+486 KQRTIAAA
-494 SAAGLTAAVIAGV
+494 TAASLSAAVIAGV
-507 AISQRHSVPAREA
+507 AISQRPSVPTREA

-536 LNSATPAEETEVL
+536 LNSAPSGEQTEVL

-556 KATLLDG
+556 KASLLDG
-563 TASAD
+563 TNSAD
-568 NLNELASAE
+568 NLKELASAE
-577 LVKYA
+577 LVQYA
-582 KAGRAL
+582 RAGRAL

-599 ARVQELE
+599 ARVEALE
-606 LSSDTPERRVAKA
+606 LTSDEPDKRVAKA
-619 TIQYEEKV
+619 TIRYEEKV
-627 LSDDGELLGQVEPK
+627 LSEDGELLSQDGPK

-646 YVYEKKGDSWQLTD
+646 YVYEKKGDSWQLID
-660 FRPSI
+660 FRPSL

>member
-131 CARQALQPPQ
+131 GARQALQPPQ

-356 AKQQGSDPLAGLCV
+356 AKEQGSDPLAGLCV

-407 SSDRQRQ
+407 SSDRKRQ
-414 RAGVSPS
+414 RAGVSTS

-494 SAAGLTAAVIAGV
+494 SAAGLSAAVIAGV
-507 AISQRHSVPAREA
+507 AISQRPSVPAREA

-577 LVKYA
+577 LVQYA

>member
-1 MQARTLPLK
+1 
-10 PLKLRTCFNQLAV
+10 
-23 ELPLDHFRLLGVSPV
+23 
-38 ATEELV
+38 
-44 LRTLS
+44 
-49 QRLDRP
+49 
-55 PEGGFTTDALECRA
+55 
-69 DLLRSSADLLCDS
+69 
-82 ERREEYECL
+82 
-91 LTELNAESPDTLPAL
+91 
-106 EVPSSQEVGG
+106 
-116 LILLMEAGQPAEAFE
+116 MEAGQPAEAFE
-131 CARQALQPPQ
+131 GARQALQPPQ

-151 DLSLLAALSAQKA
+151 DLSLLAAISAQKA

-179 ILQNG
+179 ILHNG

-231 DLLNE
+231 DLLDQ

-247 QDPDFPQES
+247 QDPEFPQES

-270 QEQVDLFLQWGEN
+270 QEQIDLFLQWGEN

-333 LLGQTDEAAI
+333 LLGQTDEAAV

-356 AKQQGSDPLAGLCV
+356 AKEQGSDPLAGLCV

-381 PCYRDLDADPDLEA
+381 PCYRDLEADPDLEA

-407 SSDRQRQ
+407 SSDRNRQ

-421 EPITSFEVLPTPDPS
+421 APITSFEVLPTPDPS

-457 LWQEQAQQAAAQLQL
+457 LWQEQAQQAAVQLQQWQ
-472 RISELQERLQATTG
+472 SELQERLQATTG
-486 KQRSIAAA
+486 KQRSVAAA
-494 SAAGLTAAVIAGV
+494 SAAGLTAALIAGV
-507 AISQRHSVPAREA
+507 VISQRPSIPAREA
-520 LLLPEAPLQLD
+520 LLLPEAPLELD

-568 NLNELASAE
+568 QLQALASAE
-577 LVKYA
+577 LVQYA

-588 DAASGKRRKVN
+588 DASSGKRRKVN

-606 LSSDTPERRVAKA
+606 LSSETPERRVAKA